1 MTFKEFVNWC
11 NHRASDGCWSIA
23 TAKFCINI
31 INEILKERF
40 WKREKVWKEKY
51 EEMIVRDIVKPIEE
65 KMKER
70 RMEDS
75 L

>member
-1 MTFKEFVNWC
+1 MKFKEFVKWC
-11 NHRASDGCWSIA
+11 NYRAADGCWSFA
-23 TAKFCINI
+23 TAKFCIDI
-31 INEILKERF
+31 INAIREQPF
-40 WKREKVWKEKY
+40 WKREKFWKSEY

-70 RMEDS
+70 GMEDS

>member
-1 MTFKEFVNWC
+1 MKFKEFVKWC
-11 NHRASDGCWSIA
+11 NYRAADGCWSIA
-23 TAKFCINI
+23 TAKFCIDI
-31 INEILKERF
+31 INTIREQPF
-40 WKREKVWKEKY
+40 WKREKFWKSEY

-65 KMKER
+65 KMKEH

>member
-1 MTFKEFVNWC
+1 MTFRKFMEWC
-11 NHRASDGCWSIA
+11 NHRAADGCWSMTTA
-23 TAKFCINI
+23 TVCINI

-51 EEMIVRDIVKPIEE
+51 EEMIVRDIVHPIEE

-70 RMEDS
+70 RMED
-75 L
+75 LL